1 MAKKATTKKAT
12 TTKRQTVARGDQA
25 PETKTTAK
33 AQQEAA
39 EALFTG
45 ADGAV
50 RNEEQH
56 ENHLRRQALGF

>member
-1 MAKKATTKKAT
+1 MEDMMAKSKKAAP
-12 TTKRQTVARGDQA
+12 KKAVASGGDA
-25 PETKTTAK
+25 PETKRSTK

-56 ENHLRRQALGF
+56 ENHVRRQALGY